1 MKSSSELLEKN
12 SDGTPTGYTAI
23 EPLAGKVGQSGAQQ
37 SKANPIKKILS
48 RSLSSTALITTLL
61 LGSLYGGVFKA
72 FDWKDLA
79 AQDSSKWIVAKAA
92 IAPQYIYSN
101 ESKNIVILGS
111 SLIMAPSEN
120 LNDLDGVAIGNP
132 GSETAAPR
140 GLIYVDGLKKV
151 TGRVLSTK
159 VLGVPGALTSDQTLI
174 TNELI
179 AGRKTPQLLVLT
191 YAPRDFMSNDIGDDI
206 DFTPTA
212 RVFHFA
218 SLDHGFLPTSL
229 DPQTMRKCFDS
240 HMGFIDS
247 VRRFY
252 LRTIREKTCQLT
264 NHPYSLFESMNKEKD
279 VKTAAAAKSTDSAST
294 EKQAQDNAKTEQQR
308 VMATPQ
314 ATPQAVPN
322 AQDSK
327 NAHAINSIAAKA
339 RHEEVLTRDLELYKK
354 RYLPINEKK
363 IKTQMSQLDNLMA
376 SAYKAKLP
384 VVLIGMPLS
393 AKNIEVLGAANRLR
407 LENQIKELASK
418 YQIEVIDFNDLP
430 DKLKFAQDEFI
441 DSVHLN
447 KPGSTRFVSLFA
459 KTLAETKAFAR
470 AFNKQ

>member
-1 MKSSSELLEKN
+1 MSVKIVVASPGDTDNKTMKSSSELLEKS
-12 SDGTPTGYTAI
+12 SDGAPMGQTTA
-23 EPLAGKVGQSGAQQ
+23 ESDAGSTKAGTAQQ
-37 SKANPIKKILS
+37 NSSSKGIAKRVLS
-48 RSLSSTALITTLL
+48 RTLSSTALITAVL
-61 LGSLYGGVFKA
+61 LGSLYCGLFKA

-92 IAPQYIYSN
+92 IAPQYIYSP

-151 TGRVLSTK
+151 TGLNLSTK

-179 AGRKTPQLLVLT
+179 AGGKAPQLLVLT

-218 SLDHGFLPTSL
+218 SLDHGFLPTSF
-229 DPQTMRKCFDS
+229 DPQIIRKCFDS
-240 HMGFIDS
+240 HTGFIDS

-252 LRTIREKTCQLT
+252 LRAIREKTCQFT
-264 NHPYSLFESMNKEKD
+264 NHPYSLFESMQKETQTKPTAPLA
-279 VKTAAAAKSTDSAST
+279 VAAATTIAAQNAAPVTAPIDGQ
-294 EKQAQDNAKTEQQR
+294 KQSPAD
-308 VMATPQ
+308 
-314 ATPQAVPN
+314 
-322 AQDSK
+322 
-327 NAHAINSIAAKA
+327 IAKA
-339 RHEEVLTRDLELYKK
+339 RHEEVLKKDLELYRT
-354 RYLPINEKK
+354 RYWPINEKK
-363 IKTQMSQLDNLMA
+363 IKTQMAQLEKLMA
-376 SAYKAKLP
+376 SASKAQLP
-384 VVLIGMPLS
+384 VVLVGMPLS
-393 AKNIEVLGAANRLR
+393 AKNIEVLGEANRLR
-407 LENQIKELASK
+407 LENQIKEMATR

-447 KPGSTRFVSLFA
+447 KPGSTRFVSLFST
-459 KTLAETKAFAR
+459 TLAQTKAFGR

>member
-1 MKSSSELLEKN
+1 MSVKIVVASPGDTDNKTMKSSSELLERS
-12 SDGTPTGYTAI
+12 SDGAPMGQTTA
-23 EPLAGKVGQSGAQQ
+23 ESDAGSTKAGTAQQ
-37 SKANPIKKILS
+37 NSSSKGIAKRVLS
-48 RSLSSTALITTLL
+48 RTLSSTALITAVL
-61 LGSLYGGVFKA
+61 LGSLYCGLFKA

-92 IAPQYIYSN
+92 IAPQYIYSP

-151 TGRVLSTK
+151 TGLNLSTK

-179 AGRKTPQLLVLT
+179 AGGKAPQLLVLT

-218 SLDHGFLPTSL
+218 SLDHGFLPTSF
-229 DPQTMRKCFDS
+229 DPQIIRKCFDS
-240 HMGFIDS
+240 HTGFIDS

-252 LRTIREKTCQLT
+252 LRAIREKTCQFT
-264 NHPYSLFESMNKEKD
+264 NHPYSLFESMQKETQTKPTAPLA
-279 VKTAAAAKSTDSAST
+279 VAAATT
-294 EKQAQDNAKTEQQR
+294 
-308 VMATPQ
+308 
-314 ATPQAVPN
+314 
-322 AQDSK
+322 
-327 NAHAINSIAAKA
+327 IAAQNAAPVTAPIDGQKQSPSYKA
-339 RHEEVLTRDLELYKK
+339 KDRHEEVLKKDLELYRT

-363 IKTQMSQLDNLMA
+363 IKTQMAQLDKLMA
-376 SAYKAKLP
+376 SASKARLP
-384 VVLIGMPLS
+384 VVLVGMPLS
-393 AKNIEVLGAANRLR
+393 AKNIEVLGEANRLR
-407 LENQIKELASK
+407 LENQIKEMATR

-447 KPGSTRFVSLFA
+447 KPGSTRFVSLFST
-459 KTLAETKAFAR
+459 TLAQTKAFGR
-470 AFNKQ
+470 AFSKQ

>member
-1 MKSSSELLEKN
+1 MSVKIVVASPGDTDNKTMKSSSELLEKS
-12 SDGTPTGYTAI
+12 SDGAPMGQIAA
-23 EPLAGKVGQSGAQQ
+23 ESDAGSTKAGTAQQ
-37 SKANPIKKILS
+37 NSSSKGIAKRVLS
-48 RSLSSTALITTLL
+48 RTLSSTTLITAVL
-61 LGSLYGGVFKA
+61 LGSLYGGLFKA

-92 IAPQYIYSN
+92 IAPQYIYSP

-151 TGRVLSTK
+151 TGLNLSTK

-179 AGRKTPQLLVLT
+179 AGGKAPQLLVLT

-218 SLDHGFLPTSL
+218 SLDHGFLPTSF
-229 DPQTMRKCFDS
+229 DPQIIRKCFDS
-240 HMGFIDS
+240 HTGFIDS

-252 LRTIREKTCQLT
+252 LRAIREKTCQFT
-264 NHPYSLFESMNKEKD
+264 NHPYSLFESMQKETQTKPTAPLA
-279 VKTAAAAKSTDSAST
+279 VAAATT
-294 EKQAQDNAKTEQQR
+294 
-308 VMATPQ
+308 
-314 ATPQAVPN
+314 
-322 AQDSK
+322 
-327 NAHAINSIAAKA
+327 IAAQNAAPVTAPIDGQKQSPSYKA
-339 RHEEVLTRDLELYKK
+339 KDRHEEVLKKDLELYRT

-363 IKTQMSQLDNLMA
+363 IKTQMAQLDKLMA
-376 SAYKAKLP
+376 SASKARLP
-384 VVLIGMPLS
+384 VVLVGMPLS
-393 AKNIEVLGAANRLR
+393 AKNIEVLGEANRLR
-407 LENQIKELASK
+407 LENQIKEMATR
-418 YQIEVIDFNDLP
+418 YQIEVIDFNDLH

-447 KPGSTRFVSLFA
+447 KPGSTRFVSLFST
-459 KTLAETKAFAR
+459 TLAQTKAFGR

>member
-1 MKSSSELLEKN
+1 MGHIAAQSGAGSAKAGTAQQNSSSEGIAKR
-12 SDGTPTGYTAI
+12 
-23 EPLAGKVGQSGAQQ
+23 VF
-37 SKANPIKKILS
+37 S
-48 RSLSSTALITTLL
+48 RTLSSTTLIIAVL
-61 LGSLYGGVFKA
+61 LGSLYCGLFKA

-92 IAPQYIYSN
+92 IAPEYIYSR

-140 GLIYVDGLKKV
+140 GLIYVDGLKKA
-151 TGRVLSTK
+151 TGLSLSTK

-179 AGRKTPQLLVLT
+179 AGGKAPKLLVLT

-218 SLDHGFLPTSL
+218 SLDHGFLPTSF
-229 DPQTMRKCFDS
+229 DPQVMRKCFDS
-240 HMGFIDS
+240 HTGFIDS

-252 LRTIREKTCQLT
+252 LRAIREKTCQFT
-264 NHPYSLFESMNKEKD
+264 NHPYSLFESMQKETQTKP
-279 VKTAAAAKSTDSAST
+279 
-294 EKQAQDNAKTEQQR
+294 N
-308 VMATPQ
+308 
-314 ATPQAVPN
+314 TPQAVT
-322 AQDSK
+322 AV
-327 NAHAINSIAAKA
+327 AAIATQVTAPVAAPVGAPVAAPLDRQKLSPADIAKA
-339 RHEEVLTRDLELYKK
+339 RHEEVLKKDLELYRT

-363 IKTQMSQLDNLMA
+363 IKTQMAQLDKLMA
-376 SAYKAKLP
+376 CASKTGLP

-393 AKNIEVLGAANRLR
+393 AKNIEVLGETNRLR
-407 LENQIKELASK
+407 LVNQIKQMATRYK
-418 YQIEVIDFNDLP
+418 IEVIDFNDLP

-447 KPGSTRFVSLFA
+447 KPGSTRFVSLFST
-459 KTLAETKAFAR
+459 TLAQTKAFDR